1 MCPEVVG
8 LVLRIPMPVSL
19 LQRKQLGRK
28 LREAPCQMPLAA
40 ATGSGQRLLIALGS
54 APDFSSTLLP
64 EAVAKPVV
72 VTPGGVMSDTERR

>member
-1 MCPEVVG
+1 
-8 LVLRIPMPVSL
+8 
-19 LQRKQLGRK
+19 
-28 LREAPCQMPLAA
+28 MPLAA

-72 VTPGGVMSDTERR
+72 VTPGGGMSDTERR